1 MEAGCK
7 SAFQVIS
14 QREREGAHSM
24 GIALRMSKTQ
34 ILILVLVLVSLI
46 IATLIVLHAATPN
59 LFHAIAYT
67 PKILNRH

>member
-1 MEAGCK
+1 
-7 SAFQVIS
+7 
-14 QREREGAHSM
+14 M

-34 ILILVLVLVSLI
+34 ILILVLVLLSLI

>member
-1 MEAGCK
+1 
-7 SAFQVIS
+7 
-14 QREREGAHSM
+14 M

-59 LFHAIAYT
+59 LFHAIAYS
-67 PKILNRH
+67 PKIINRH